1 MPKEVLVAGDSYAR
15 LDPDA
20 GHWANKW
27 CKDKEY
33 QITNFGLAG
42 ANHVSVVNEI
52 FTKDWQ
58 RYDLII
64 YCMTSWLRAGV
75 SDNSKNSAFL
85 ERVCNFLDDAEKNTF
100 GKLLSKNILD
110 NGYKGYANLSG
121 FSNNHQNPD
130 TFWTKETTNLYKNIS
145 IPFLARSN
153 LFAVE
158 TLILKCKIANIP
170 LVLATTPNDPTT
182 IDNFKNYDTNIF
194 VVSHNDPVESDLP
207 IANSSSNHLSQT
219 MHTDIQNKFNS
230 EYGDII

>member
-1 MPKEVLVAGDSYAR
+1 MPKEVLVAGDSYAS

-33 QITNFGLAG
+33 QITNFGLGG

-75 SDNSKNSAFL
+75 SNNSKNSAFL
-85 ERVCNFLDDAEKNTF
+85 ERLNNFLDDAEKNTF
-100 GKLLSKNILD
+100 EKLLSKNILD
-110 NGYKGYANLSG
+110 NGYEGYALLSR
-121 FSNNHQNPD
+121 FSDEQHINPE
-130 TFWTKETTNLYKNIS
+130 TFCTKETTNLYKNIS

-182 IDNFKNYDTNIF
+182 IDNFKMFDTNIF
-194 VVSHNDPVESDLP
+194 NITHILP
-207 IANSSSNHLSQT
+207 YSYPSINHLSEDL
-219 MHTDIQNKFNS
+219 HEEIKDKFNS